1 MNEKQIRLRSREE
14 VQDFVQAAS
23 NCNFDIDISY
33 DRVIIDAKYFLGVLG
48 LGVSRVLTVTYCGK
62 DMDFENTVQKYAV
75 AQLTAQKK
83 VCIEQ
88 VIYDG
93 RKGSVDISIEMF
105 ADPFCMHYNERRQ

>member
-23 NCNFDIDISY
+23 NCNFDIDISGESRDSRNHWAASNCNFDIDISY
-33 DRVIIDAKYFLGVLG
+33 DRVIIDAKSFLGVLG

-75 AQLTAQKK
+75 A
-83 VCIEQ
+83 
-88 VIYDG
+88 
-93 RKGSVDISIEMF
+93 
-105 ADPFCMHYNERRQ
+105 